1 MDHIC
6 MTVQQAYSKNA
17 TSILD
22 TQTLTD
28 AATLF
33 VNANCSDLM
42 IIQEDQSFVGICSE
56 GDLIRKTMFKYSD
69 MRTEGLSRDEMF
81 EIYLKKSDEMAKT
94 SVMDIATTNPIT
106 ITRNTP
112 LAKAASYMVSKNI
125 RRLPVVED
133 GKLIG
138 VLSRALAVK
147 AIFEHGEE

>member
-1 MDHIC
+1 
-6 MTVQQAYSKNA
+6 MTVQQAYSENA

-22 TQTLTD
+22 TQTLAD

-69 MRTEGLSRDEMF
+69 MRTEGLSKDEMF
-81 EIYLKKSDEMAKT
+81 EIYLKKSDDMAKT
-94 SVMDIATTNPIT
+94 PVMDIATTNPIT
-106 ITRNTP
+106 ITRDTS
-112 LAKAASYMVSKNI
+112 LAKAAGYMVSKNI

-147 AIFEHGEE
+147 AIFEQGEE

>member
-1 MDHIC
+1 
-6 MTVQQAYSKNA
+6 MTVQQAYSENA

-22 TQTLTD
+22 TQTLAD
-28 AATLF
+28 VATLF
-33 VNANCSDLM
+33 VDANCSDLM

-81 EIYLKKSDEMAKT
+81 EIYLKKSDDMAKT
-94 SVMDIATTNPIT
+94 TVMDIATTNPIT
-106 ITRNTP
+106 ITRDTP

-147 AIFEHGEE
+147 AIFEHGEK

>member
-1 MDHIC
+1 
-6 MTVQQAYSKNA
+6 MTVQQAYSENA

-22 TQTLTD
+22 TQTLAD
-28 AATLF
+28 VATLF
-33 VNANCSDLM
+33 VDANCSDLM

-81 EIYLKKSDEMAKT
+81 EIYLKKSDGMAKT
-94 SVMDIATTNPIT
+94 TVMDIATTNPIT
-106 ITRNTP
+106 ITRDTP

-147 AIFEHGEE
+147 AIFEHGEK